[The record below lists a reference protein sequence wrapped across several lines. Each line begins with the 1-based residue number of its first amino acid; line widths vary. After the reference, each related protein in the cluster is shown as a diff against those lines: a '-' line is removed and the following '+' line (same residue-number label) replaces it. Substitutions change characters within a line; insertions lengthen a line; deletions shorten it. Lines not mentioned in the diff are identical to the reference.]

1 MKSRLLVLLFLIM
14 FVSCSV
20 IAAEQPQ
27 LSAKAAVLIDAFTGR
42 VLINKNAEERHYPA
56 SITKIM
62 TLIIAIERGNIHDV
76 VTISEDIPKTEGS
89 SIYLETGQTI
99 ALIDLMYGMML
110 QSGNDATMAVAD
122 HLSGSMVNFVKLMN
136 EKAAALGCTNTHFV
150 NPNGLPDEQ
159 HYSTA
164 SDMAHIAA
172 YGYRYQ
178 LFEKIV
184 STEKYEIFNTI
195 RNDYQALFNENKMLW
210 RYDGCNGVKTGYT
223 DVAGHTLTVGAK
235 RNGIQ
240 LIAVVMDADEKW
252 ADTAKMLD
260 YGFDLLEP
268 KLLFAEAKE
277 FGRVRIKNGESI
289 SVAAILQNAVV
300 LPTLKSGRVIGDITY
315 KTDLPIFKAAP
326 IKAGQQLGSLLIYFD
341 KKQITSV
348 PLVAAQDIEK
358 KSIFWSFVRWLKNL
372 IK

>member
-1 MKSRLLVLLFLIM
+1 MKARLTALVLS
-14 FVSCSV
+14 FVFFSSV
-20 IAAEQPQ
+20 VFAADQPQ

-42 VLINKNAEERHYPA
+42 ILFDKNAAERHYPA

-62 TLIIAIERGNIHDV
+62 TLIIAMEHGNINDII
-76 VTISEDIPKTEGS
+76 TISDDVPKTEGS
-89 SIYLETGQTI
+89 SIYLEAGQI
-99 ALIDLMYGMML
+99 ISLKDLLYGMML
-110 QSGNDATMAVAD
+110 QSGNDATMAVAN
-122 HLSGSMVNFVKLMN
+122 HLSGNMTNFVQLMN
-136 EKAAALGCTNTHFV
+136 QKAIFLGCNNTHFV

-164 SDMAHIAA
+164 IDMARITA
-172 YGYRYQ
+172 YGYRFQ

-184 STEKYEIFNTI
+184 STEKYVIFNTI
-195 RNDYQALFNENKMLW
+195 RNEYQALFNENKMLW

-252 ADTAKMLD
+252 DDTAKMLD
-260 YGFDLLEP
+260 YGFGLLES
-268 KLLFAEAKE
+268 KLLFAAGTE
-277 FGRVRIKNGESI
+277 FGRVRIKNGENIAVS
-289 SVAAILQNAVV
+289 AILQDAVV
-300 LPTLKSGRVIGDITY
+300 LPTLKTGSRSGEITY
-315 KTDLPIFKAAP
+315 KVDLPIFKTAP
-326 IKAGQQLGSLLIYFD
+326 VKTGQQLGNLMLFFD
-341 KKQITSV
+341 GKQITSV

-358 KSIFWSFVRWLKNL
+358 KSIFWSLIKWLKNL